1 MEDLMSSKDD
11 VGKSVSTKLKCLGRK
26 WHTGDPVSLIL
37 QKVMLVLTQVNVVE
51 KTEHI
56 VSL

>member
-1 MEDLMSSKDD
+1 MSSKDD

-26 WHTGDPVSLIL
+26 WHMGDPVSLIL